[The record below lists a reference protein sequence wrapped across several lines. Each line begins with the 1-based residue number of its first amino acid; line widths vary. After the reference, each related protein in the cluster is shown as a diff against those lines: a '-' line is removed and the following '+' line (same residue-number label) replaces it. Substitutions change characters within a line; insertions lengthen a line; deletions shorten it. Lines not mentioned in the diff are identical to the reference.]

1 MNRQSAL
8 FAIHVAAVLFGL
20 TGIFGELI
28 QADAMVI
35 TAGRASFAVLALFA
49 FIRYQGGSLMQ
60 GFKPRNIGVLVAA
73 GAMLA
78 LHWVTF
84 FVSVKIAGVAVAT
97 LGFASFPAFITLC
110 ECLFFKEKVST
121 AEWLILALVTLGLVL
136 VTPSFD
142 FQDEATVGLAWA
154 ILSGL
159 AFAIFTLINRRA
171 AAHIPAQQ
179 VACWENLVVALLTLP
194 FSFPAMAQLDAI
206 NWLWIALLGVFCTA
220 LSHYLLVSSLMI
232 LKARSA
238 GIVIALEPLYAIF
251 FAAIL
256 FAQYPSIRALLG
268 GSLMIGAI
276 VWSGLR
282 KTGVHAGKPIPS
294 GEDRL
299 PARRS
304 NRD

>member
-1 MNRQSAL
+1 MNRQRAL

-28 QADAMVI
+28 QADALVI
-35 TAGRASFAVLALFA
+35 TAGRASFAVLALLA

-60 GFKPRNIGVLVAA
+60 GFRLRNIGVLAAA

-84 FVSVKIAGVAVAT
+84 FISVKIAGVAVAT

-110 ECLFFKEKVST
+110 ECVFFKEKVRM
-121 AEWLILALVTLGLVL
+121 AEWLILGLVTLGLML

-142 FQDEATVGLAWA
+142 FRDEATVGLAWA

-159 AFAIFTLINRRA
+159 SFAIFTLINRRA

-194 FSFPAMAQLDAI
+194 FSFPAIAQLDAI

-220 LSHYLLVSSLMI
+220 LSHYLLVSSLMT

-256 FAQYPSIRALLG
+256 FAQYPSNRALFG

-282 KTGVHAGKPIPS
+282 KTGTHAGKSVP
-294 GEDRL
+294 
-299 PARRS
+299 
-304 NRD
+304 

>member
-8 FAIHVAAVLFGL
+8 FAIHIAAVLFGL

-35 TAGRASFAVLALFA
+35 TAGRASFAVLALAA

-60 GFKPRNIGVLVAA
+60 GFRIRNIGVLAAA

-84 FVSVKIAGVAVAT
+84 FIAVKIAGVAVAT

-110 ECLFFKEKVST
+110 ECIFFKEKVSR

-142 FQDEATVGLAWA
+142 FRDEATVGLAWA

-179 VACWENLVVALLTLP
+179 VACWENLVVALITLP
-194 FSFPAMAQLDAI
+194 FSFPAIAQLDAV

-220 LSHYLLVSSLMI
+220 LSHYLLVSSLMT

-238 GIVIALEPLYAIF
+238 GIVIALEPLYAIL
-251 FAAIL
+251 FAAVL
-256 FAQYPSIRALLG
+256 FAQYPSIRALFG

-282 KTGVHAGKPIPS
+282 QTGGKAYAKAGTPPKAGS
-294 GEDRL
+294 
-299 PARRS
+299 PA
-304 NRD
+304 D